1 MTIVL
6 SVFLKL
12 FITEPFRGIF
22 KTYLKSH
29 EFNINSDENLE
40 NIKSY
45 VKYEENI
52 EINLKIEKLL
62 TNYTIKIKDKY
73 ITRLWIYKSIEN
85 IILSKLLLR
94 SSKTPIESIQT
105 VMLSMIVTTEV
116 NSKFNCF
123 SIVSFD
129 SWKTFFSQIIQNF
142 CLFLIKLFSNMSSF
156 DSRLFITIN
165 KREKNHLICNICLN
179 IFDNAVTTDCGHTF
193 CNKCVQQLIENNR
206 KQCPECRQ
214 QLKNKRTI
222 GTVNQNNLVIICG
235 YIFTRNL
242 MVNSMVNE
250 LIVKCKYELNGC
262 KQTMELSWLN
272 THLKECEHRMC
283 KICDLTIDEENGDH
297 NCLERLKSE
306 RNRLDLK
313 LDKTEKEKTEL
324 KRSVDQLLNTIKFK
338 VEYIMFG
345 THLADPQTIEIC
357 GTLLYLTSTISF
369 FAIIHLIMH
378 CLEPTL
384 PFVVIQ
390 FACHQ
395 ITSIYDFNQIF
406 KLKDRSIGWFD
417 VESEGNSHY
426 IELNLN

>member
-1 MTIVL
+1 
-6 SVFLKL
+6 
-12 FITEPFRGIF
+12 
-22 KTYLKSH
+22 
-29 EFNINSDENLE
+29 
-40 NIKSY
+40 
-45 VKYEENI
+45 
-52 EINLKIEKLL
+52 
-62 TNYTIKIKDKY
+62 
-73 ITRLWIYKSIEN
+73 
-85 IILSKLLLR
+85 
-94 SSKTPIESIQT
+94 
-105 VMLSMIVTTEV
+105 
-116 NSKFNCF
+116 
-123 SIVSFD
+123 
-129 SWKTFFSQIIQNF
+129 
-142 CLFLIKLFSNMSSF
+142 
-156 DSRLFITIN
+156 
-165 KREKNHLICNICLN
+165 
-179 IFDNAVTTDCGHTF
+179 
-193 CNKCVQQLIENNR
+193 
-206 KQCPECRQ
+206 
-214 QLKNKRTI
+214 
-222 GTVNQNNLVIICG
+222 
-235 YIFTRNL
+235 
-242 MVNSMVNE
+242 
-250 LIVKCKYELNGC
+250 
-262 KQTMELSWLN
+262 
-272 THLKECEHRMC
+272 MC